1 MPWETEG
8 AMRASE
14 EAAKQP
20 RLRSEAADTAR
31 ESIAEM
37 DRYEVIVGEVK
48 RCNSSSRIGP
58 ALRVLHPPG
67 LRARKE
73 YISGSFGVPSGRR

>member
-14 EAAKQP
+14 EAAKQL

-37 DRYEVIVGEVK
+37 DRYEMIVGEVK
-48 RCNSSSRIGP
+48 GCNSSSRIGP
-58 ALRVLHPPG
+58 RYECFTRPVCVP
-67 LRARKE
+67 AR
-73 YISGSFGVPSGRR
+73 ST